1 MTTSPGGADH
11 PLAARQKRRRLLVG
25 PAPIGAVDIS
35 NLIVGAD
42 DGGRSVVQ
50 SSRVVSILVLAGAL
64 ALFFLALVVLSYV

>member
-1 MTTSPGGADH
+1 M
-11 PLAARQKRRRLLVG
+11 
-25 PAPIGAVDIS
+25 DIS